1 MHQVLIYIQNK
12 EGVISNQADPIKT
25 QLSFTPELNT
35 TIYHKGVKASV
46 IRITIDVTQILP
58 AIIIHAQLI

>member
-12 EGVISNQADPIKT
+12 EGVISNQTDPIKT

-35 TIYHKGVKASV
+35 TIYHKGVKATV
-46 IRITIDVTQILP
+46 VKVTIDVSPTLP
-58 AIIIHAQLI
+58 VIIIHAQII